1 MTTSRLIPTQK
12 AVSQLVS
19 DFAEGYLAIP
29 EIQRDVVWKPDQ
41 VKELISS
48 VFRQYPCGSLIF
60 WEPRDKDANLIRSMI
75 RPERLEQYDGRLPK
89 YFLLDGQQRITALA
103 SVFLPREELKRVLAE
118 IEEDM
123 PFIFCNLK
131 RLPGL
136 LEATTDTSWYL
147 EATTDC
153 SGYSFPWVSLQEV
166 LCGNVFQGE
175 EIRRKIGET
184 KVRDIQEKIQ
194 RLRDYHFP
202 VQIIQDCTY
211 ESVAEI
217 FALVN
222 SQGTSLTGAEIHLA
236 RLVPHWR
243 GITKDFR
250 AYRGELK
257 DRHYDLD
264 LSFLMRSITA
274 IECDSAQISK
284 LTQKMAKE
292 HISRRKLK
300 RSWRL
305 ARRAIDRVVT
315 TLSNELNLDRSRY
328 FPSKN
333 VLIPLVYY
341 VARERSQTRAT
352 KQMLRFFLSSQLSE
366 RYGGA
371 AETIFR
377 RDFRILTDQSDTP
390 RQNLEDL
397 AKLVVGDARQYYRG
411 MKIQPS
417 DVSGPPTKNVILMLM
432 YILMRQHQ
440 ATDWGEGR
448 GMSLKEIEP
457 SRMQIHHIF
466 PFNFMVNDK
475 DALAYAD
482 REGLKPSQYR
492 REINDIANMTFLSKP
507 TNVRIGD
514 LPPWLYLPQE
524 TSKAMRRAHFIPEDQ
539 ALWHPSRFGDF
550 LEARRE
556 LIAKAATRLLKSLK

>member
-1 MTTSRLIPTQK
+1 MAANRLFTGQK
-12 AVSQLVS
+12 PVNQIVK
-19 DFAEGYLAIP
+19 DFAEGYLAVP

-41 VKELISS
+41 VKELILS

-75 RPERLEQYDGRLPK
+75 RPERLELNDGRLPK

-103 SVFLPREELKRVLAE
+103 SVFLPREQLRDVLAE

-123 PFIFCNLK
+123 PQIFCNL
-131 RLPGL
+131 RRFPEEM
-136 LEATTDTSWYL
+136 EATTDI
-147 EATTDC
+147 A
-153 SGYSFPWVSLQEV
+153 GYSFPWASLHEM
-166 LCGNVFQGE
+166 LCGNALQGE
-175 EIRRKIGET
+175 EIRRKIGDT
-184 KVRDIQEKIQ
+184 KVRAIQERIQ
-194 RLRDYHFP
+194 QLRDYSFP

-211 ESVAEI
+211 EDVAEI

-250 AYRGELK
+250 DYRRELK
-257 DRHYDLD
+257 DRRYDLD

-284 LTQKMAKE
+284 LTQKMAKKNL
-292 HISRRKLK
+292 SKASLK
-300 RSWRL
+300 RSWGQ
-305 ARRAIDRVVT
+305 ARRAIDKVVL
-315 TLSNELNLDRSRY
+315 TLSTELDLDRSRY

-341 VARERSQTRAT
+341 VAREKNRTQAK

-371 AETIFR
+371 AETVFR
-377 RDFRILTDQSDTP
+377 RDFRILTDQNDTP

-397 AKLVVGDARQYYRG
+397 AKAVVGDARQSYRG
-411 MKIQPS
+411 LKIQRS
-417 DVSGPPTKNVILMLM
+417 DVSGPPAKNVILLLM
-432 YILMRQHQ
+432 YILMRQRQ

-448 GMSLKEIEP
+448 ATSLREIEL
-457 SRMQIHHIF
+457 SEMQIHHIF

-475 DALAYAD
+475 AALDYAD
-482 REGLKPSQYR
+482 RKELKPSQYR
-492 REINDIANMTFLSKP
+492 REINDIANMTFLSKL

-514 LPPWLYLPQE
+514 LPPWQYLQQE
-524 TSKAMRRAHFIPEDQ
+524 TSKELRWAHFIPEDQ
-539 ALWHPSRFGDF
+539 QLWHPSRFGDF
-550 LEARRE
+550 LEARRD
-556 LIAKAATRLLKSLK
+556 LIAKSATQLLKFLK

>member
-1 MTTSRLIPTQK
+1 MTTNRLIPTQK

-75 RPERLEQYDGRLPK
+75 RPERLEQYDGRPPK

-103 SVFLPREELKRVLAE
+103 SIFLPREQLREVLAE

-123 PFIFCNLK
+123 PQIFCNLK
-131 RLPGL
+131 RFPEE
-136 LEATTDTSWYL
+136 LEATTDIT
-147 EATTDC
+147 
-153 SGYSFPWVSLQEV
+153 GYSFPWASLHEA
-166 LCGNVFQGE
+166 LCGNVLQGE
-175 EIRRKIGET
+175 EIRRKLGET
-184 KVRDIQEKIQ
+184 KLRDIQEKIQ

-250 AYRGELK
+250 DYRREVK
-257 DRHYDLD
+257 AKNYDLD

-274 IECDSAQISK
+274 IECNSAQISK
-284 LTQKMAKE
+284 LTQKMEKE
-292 HISRRKLK
+292 HISRGKLK
-300 RSWRL
+300 RTWRQ
-305 ARRAIDRVVT
+305 ARHAIDRVVT
-315 TLSNELNLDRSRY
+315 ILSTELNLDRSRY

-341 VARERSQTRAT
+341 VARERNRTRAT
-352 KQMLRFFLSSQLSE
+352 RQMLRFFLSAQLSE

-371 AETIFR
+371 AENVFR

-390 RQNLEDL
+390 RKNLEDL
-397 AKLVVGDARQYYRG
+397 ARAVVGDARQYYRAF
-411 MKIQPS
+411 KIQPS
-417 DVSGPPTKNVILMLM
+417 DVSGPPAKNVILMLM
-432 YILMRQHQ
+432 YILMRQRH

-448 GMSLKEIEP
+448 GASLENIEP
-457 SRMQIHHIF
+457 SEMQIHHIF
-466 PFNFMVNDK
+466 PSNFMLNDG
-475 DALAYAD
+475 DAKAYA
-482 REGLKPSQYR
+482 ESAGLKPSQYR
-492 REINDIANMTFLSKP
+492 AEINDIANMTFLSRV
-507 TNVRIGD
+507 TNVRIND
-514 LPPWLYLPQE
+514 MPPWQYLAQE
-524 TSKAMRRAHFIPEDQ
+524 TTKEMRYAHFIPEDQ
-539 ALWHPSRFGDF
+539 ALWHPKHFGDF
-550 LEARRE
+550 LEARRQ
-556 LIAKAATRLLKSLK
+556 LIAKTATQLLKSLK